1 MYYGFV
7 QPMSVQ
13 ELWHWVHVCYGEEL
27 GLTSDDE
34 DYVPPSLDESKIS
47 SKLASQEFSEV
58 GVFFLVCLFTL
69 RMRGKTHLAIKPVV
83 QPTVLE
89 GSSIRE

>member
-1 MYYGFV
+1 MRDAILIEFIKYYYGFV

-58 GVFFLVCLFTL
+58 GVFFLFVYLL
-69 RMRGKTHLAIKPVV
+69 
-83 QPTVLE
+83 
-89 GSSIRE
+89 

>member
-58 GVFFLVCLFTL
+58 GVFFLFVYLL
-69 RMRGKTHLAIKPVV
+69 
-83 QPTVLE
+83 
-89 GSSIRE
+89 

>member
-1 MYYGFV
+1 MCYGFV

-58 GVFFLVCLFTL
+58 GVFSCLFIYFKDEKQVTL
-69 RMRGKTHLAIKPVV
+69 SNQARCTANSFGGK
-83 QPTVLE
+83 
-89 GSSIRE
+89 